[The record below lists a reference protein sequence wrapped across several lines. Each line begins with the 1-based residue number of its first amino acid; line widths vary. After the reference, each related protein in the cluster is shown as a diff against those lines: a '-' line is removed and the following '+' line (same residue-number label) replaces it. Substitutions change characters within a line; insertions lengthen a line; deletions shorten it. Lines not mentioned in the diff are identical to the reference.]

1 MGAVVAGLTA
11 RPPPGPFTLAIIAVV
26 RQEAAAQQLSGA
38 GLARRAG
45 LTAGTVHKMLRGG
58 LAPTTDQLQALS
70 VGLGMSMVAILVR
83 ATRNSQ
89 PLQPSRPV
97 VDGAGGVG

>member
-1 MGAVVAGLTA
+1 MAGLTA

-26 RQEAAAQQLSGA
+26 REEAAAQGLSGA
-38 GLARRAG
+38 ELARRAG
-45 LTAGTVHKMLRGG
+45 LTAVTVQKMLRGG

-70 VGLGMSMVAILVR
+70 VGLGMSMVAVLVR
-83 ATRNSQ
+83 ATRR
-89 PLQPSRPV
+89 LQSPQQAAPV